1 MALLSSNFMLRL
13 AKHFIRIY
21 TPFICTIAAHVNG
34 VCFIFENIQQDTIF
48 LFSTITG
55 NSLIINLYMLA
66 NSLRMCVWYKLNILC
81 LCLIHIT
88 SILYNYL
95 NISDSVYLAAV
106 TLLSSLGIICFLVF
120 KALYKVTEFG
130 CSRRR

>member
-1 MALLSSNFMLRL
+1 MRILIRL
-13 AKHFIRIY
+13 IRIY
-21 TPFICTIAAHVNG
+21 TPFICSLFALING
-34 VCFIFENIQQDTIF
+34 ALFMNKYTDENLF
-48 LFSTITG
+48 YLFSTTTG
-55 NSLIINLYMLA
+55 NSIVINIYMLCT
-66 NSLRMCVWYKLNILC
+66 SLRMCVWYKLNILC